1 MKIRAL
7 PQKKQITY
15 FEVQYFFNEGKQG
28 KAKNVLA
35 VRYSTHPNRFRAKN
49 DESVQ
54 HREYFDLT
62 CGREINRK
70 TKKHFGIETS
80 EEIKQRIKALKTDH
94 KITTMFGI
102 RQVRYKLPHKTL
114 AGKWFHKRQLDIN
127 NLVFVHVTED
137 NEFTANFSWEGEEIS
152 VVVTPHRG
160 ALSSGQSVGVGYYT
174 SASADAELA
183 ERMLELKNAQA
194 VNSVGSDIYLT
205 AEESAPITNDA
216 TLMCT
221 SIDEE
226 TVPAEFEEDTPEQ
239 ACHDKTG
246 CMSPND
252 VIKTPRSRN
261 SSFYRREKYVKRTE
275 YEAFQEMCK
284 NNIYGESARP
294 MISLGLSFQMPSDD
308 NLASSSA

>member
-1 MKIRAL
+1 MKIREL

-15 FEVQYFFNEGKQG
+15 FEVQYFVNEGKQG

-80 EEIKQRIKALKTDH
+80 DEIKQRIKALKTNQN
-94 KITTMFGI
+94 ITTMFGI

-127 NLVFVHVTED
+127 NVVFVHITED
-137 NEFTANFSWEGEEIS
+137 NEFTASFMWEGEEIS

-174 SASADAELA
+174 SASANAELA
-183 ERMLELKNAQA
+183 ERMLELKNLRTANSA
-194 VNSVGSDIYLT
+194 VSDPYPET
-205 AEESAPITNDA
+205 TDEAPLADDSTETHDAVDIQGPTLNENMNCVSPSDLVQPQRTTNIRTNHRKA
-216 TLMCT
+216 Y
-221 SIDEE
+221 I
-226 TVPAEFEEDTPEQ
+226 Q
-239 ACHDKTG
+239 
-246 CMSPND
+246 
-252 VIKTPRSRN
+252 
-261 SSFYRREKYVKRTE
+261 RTE
-275 YEAFQEMCK
+275 YEIFQELFCA
-284 NNIYGESARP
+284 YVGHTQRP
-294 MISLGLSFQMPSDD
+294 NFSLGLSFKLPSDGISIST
-308 NLASSSA
+308 NTS